1 MKRTWFPRF
10 LSLLLTFV
18 MLFELLPANVWATDA
33 EADPAYTE
41 PFSQDPAPEAPQ
53 DAPLSVVGEVESL
66 RTQTEKHYRLSDGS
80 YIAVNYGMPVHYALG
95 DGDDA
100 AWVDIDN
107 TLTPSTSLQGTE
119 SSAVFSAVNG
129 MESKSFASVF
139 TPDKEL
145 FSSQWGEYGVSMSLM
160 QENTALQL
168 LAAPLSEADSPQEDP
183 APSEPS
189 AESLPEEPSEA
200 PEPSTDPEASTPPET
215 ARLPR
220 FPRIP
225 WLPLRRLRKS
235 PFLPQNPRIPLR
247 LPRKKRPSPRARNPP
262 P

>member
-1 MKRTWFPRF
+1 MEDHYETYLVPAVFIPA
-10 LSLLLTFV
+10 LLTFV

-66 RTQTEKHYRLSDGS
+66 RTQAEKHYRLSDGS

-168 LAAPLSEADSPQEDP
+168 LAAPCQRQTAHKRPP
-183 APSEPS
+183 PRRNP
-189 AESLPEEPSEA
+189 LPNPF
-200 PEPSTDPEASTPPET
+200 
-215 ARLPR
+215 RKRPR
-220 FPRIP
+220 K
-225 WLPLRRLRKS
+225 RLRKS
-235 PFLPQNPRIPLR
+235 LR
-247 LPRKKRPSPRARNPP
+247 KSPRKSPRKRLNPAQIRMLP
-262 P
+262 HRLRR

>member
-1 MKRTWFPRF
+1 M
-10 LSLLLTFV
+10 
-18 MLFELLPANVWATDA
+18 
-33 EADPAYTE
+33 
-41 PFSQDPAPEAPQ
+41 
-53 DAPLSVVGEVESL
+53 
-66 RTQTEKHYRLSDGS
+66 
-80 YIAVNYGMPVHYALG
+80 NYGMPVHYALG

-168 LAAPLSEADSPQEDP
+168 LAAPLSEADAHKRTRPVGTPCRNPSG
-183 APSEPS
+183 APTE
-189 AESLPEEPSEA
+189 
-200 PEPSTDPEASTPPET
+200 
-215 ARLPR
+215 R
-220 FPRIP
+220 
-225 WLPLRRLRKS
+225 LRRAYRESPRKS
-235 PFLPQNPRIPLR
+235 P
-247 LPRKKRPSPRARNPP
+247 RKR
-262 P
+262 

>member
-66 RTQTEKHYRLSDGS
+66 RTQAEKHYRLSDGS

-119 SSAVFSAVNG
+119 SSAVF
-129 MESKSFASVF
+129 
-139 TPDKEL
+139 
-145 FSSQWGEYGVSMSLM
+145 
-160 QENTALQL
+160 
-168 LAAPLSEADSPQEDP
+168 PLS
-183 APSEPS
+183 
-189 AESLPEEPSEA
+189 
-200 PEPSTDPEASTPPET
+200 T
-215 ARLPR
+215 A
-220 FPRIP
+220 
-225 WLPLRRLRKS
+225 WS
-235 PFLPQNPRIPLR
+235 
-247 LPRKKRPSPRARNPP
+247 PSPLHLSSPRTRNFSPP
-262 P
+262 NGASMAFPCP